1 MVHICRIALRL
12 LRFELVLLQE
22 LLVDGL
28 VYLLGLVLAEE
39 DYGWLATVLLLLDF
53 DADESVLV
61 QECFFSFEE

>member
-1 MVHICRIALRL
+1 MV
-12 LRFELVLLQE
+12 FLQE

-28 VYLLGLVLAEE
+28 VYLRGLVVAEE